1 MREKVL
7 NVIGNNL
14 ETVIKEDLKNIVT
27 NKKMEKE
34 EELRDAKAYFR
45 KRPGSICHPG
55 H

>member
-27 NKKMEKE
+27 NKKMEKRISRMWRFYRNVRE
-34 EELRDAKAYFR
+34 FF
-45 KRPGSICHPG
+45 
-55 H
+55 